1 MMVSCGFAH
10 NGISYC
16 TYNHIYT
23 ASFHYIHIHIHIW
36 YTSYIYKNDI
46 HYTYIYINQS
56 LRAGITFSITRL
68 ICCTHFMAKLWI
80 RIWEQTA
87 LQHYASFPS
96 IFVNKRYGF
105 KVLTHVLIP
114 TFLKTFYHLDM
125 SMNCIAFLLSFIPPP
140 PHNKINVC

>member
-16 TYNHIYT
+16 IYT
-23 ASFHYIHIHIHIW
+23 QLVFII
-36 YTSYIYKNDI
+36 YTYIYTYDI
-46 HYTYIYINQS
+46 HHTYTKMIYIIHIYINQS

-80 RIWEQTA
+80 RIWEHTA

-96 IFVNKRYGF
+96 IFVNKCYGF